1 MSVTLYVE
9 GGGSKGETRTACRKG
24 FQSFIKRAGVN
35 QSVRVVACGSRG
47 DAFNSFEREHRRG
60 GKQAF
65 LLIDADSPV
74 TTQSPWQHIQSNHG
88 WNRPRRTSD
97 KQCHLMVQIMESW
110 FLADVETLESYFGRG
125 FRKQALPGNRDIE
138 DVPKEDVETGL
149 KRASHDTGPGE
160 YNKGK
165 HSFNILAMLDPE
177 KVKKASPHAD
187 RFIKSLSS

>member
-1 MSVTLYVE
+1 MSILLYVE
-9 GGGSKGETRTACRKG
+9 GGGSKGKVNTDCRKA

-60 GKQAF
+60 GQQAV

-88 WNRPRRTSD
+88 WNRPRGTSD

-110 FLADVETLESYFGRG
+110 FLADVNALESFFGTG
-125 FRKQALPGNRDIE
+125 FRSQSLPRNPNIE
-138 DVPKEDVETGL
+138 DVLKEDVENGL
-149 KRASHDTGPGE
+149 KRASRDTGPGE